1 MANIRANNGATQDL
15 QEKEVLYQLNNR
27 ESTYTEN
34 IKSELRYSR
43 EGAKILD
50 QDIFNMADLQR
61 EVDVIRMYMVKTYQL

>member
-43 EGAKILD
+43 EGEKILD